1 MSADRKFNKMML
13 LFPPG
18 KVYIHPDGVPGYRK
32 YCAPPIGI
40 AYLAANLI
48 KNGYEASC
56 LDILAEGYNNEVYE
70 EPFVVY
76 GLSEEEVIERINEV
90 NPDVIGFSFM
100 FSMLASE
107 VYRMCAAIKKAFPDI
122 PILAGGQHA
131 TGAPLDVMSHEDV
144 DYVLSG
150 EADNSVVGLMDALNG
165 LTPMESILGLYY
177 RAEDGTVV
185 NTSVNVPA
193 SVEGKGWKYYDR
205 KNSGVPLELD
215 ELPYPAWHT
224 LNMEVYWESAV
235 RTGGGDAYGD
245 RYAVMLS
252 TRGCPHT
259 CTFCTSPL
267 LSGYKAY
274 RKRTNESVVE
284 EVRWL
289 IDTYQVDEIQFV
301 EDNFFVSKKRVKDL
315 LRILAKEF
323 PDTLFWNT
331 GGVEVNAL
339 DKEMIDL
346 MAEANFHRAIL
357 AIEAGDPD
365 IQESSVDKRVD
376 LDRLPETVRY
386 LQEKGIDLKALY
398 MIGFPGET
406 REQIQRTVDLAIN
419 LGVLDFNISIVT
431 ALPGTP
437 LYDECVEKGLF
448 LEGVTVNNLNY
459 AKSNFRLP
467 DISPSELEDIRRS
480 VWLSAFE
487 KRLDGRN
494 TSDVSNDSK
503 HKFSTVDEYQTWGFK
518 TPPPSRA
525 ANPPAS

>member
-1 MSADRKFNKMML
+1 MSSRNKYSRMML

-32 YCAPPIGI
+32 YCAPPIGM

-48 KNGYEASC
+48 KHGYEASC
-56 LDILAEGYNNEVYE
+56 LDILAEGYDHEVYE

-76 GLSEEEVIERINEV
+76 GLSEEEVLERIAQTA
-90 NPDVIGFSFM
+90 PDVIGISFM
-100 FSMLASE
+100 FSMLANE
-107 VYRMCAAIKKAFPDI
+107 VYRLCAAIKRRFPEI
-122 PILAGGQHA
+122 PIVAGGQHA
-131 TGAPLDVMSHEDV
+131 TGAPLDVLSHDDI
-144 DYVLSG
+144 DYVLTG
-150 EADNSVVGLMDALNG
+150 EADNSVVAFMDALNG
-165 LTPMESILGLYY
+165 KIPIEAVRGLYY
-177 RAEDGTVV
+177 RVEDGSVA
-185 NTSVNVPA
+185 NTLQSVPA
-193 SVEGKGWKYYDR
+193 AVKGNGWNYYNRD
-205 KNSGVPLELD
+205 NSGVPVELD
-215 ELPYPAWHT
+215 ELPYPAWDT
-224 LNMEVYWESAV
+224 LNMENYWKSAV
-235 RTGGGDAYGD
+235 RTGGGDAYGE

-274 RKRTNESVVE
+274 RKRTND
-284 EVRWL
+284 EVIAEIRWL
-289 IDTYQVDEIQFV
+289 IDKYGVNEIQFV

-315 LRILAKEF
+315 LRRLAEEF
-323 PDTLFWNT
+323 PDTIFWNT

-339 DKEMIDL
+339 DKELIDL

-365 IQESSVDKRVD
+365 VQASSVDKRVD
-376 LDRLPETVRY
+376 LERLPETVKY
-386 LQEKGIDLKALY
+386 LQQKGIDLKALY

-406 REQIQRTVDLAIN
+406 REQIQRTVDLAVN

-437 LYDECVEKGLF
+437 LYDECVAKGLF

-467 DISPSELEDIRRS
+467 DITPEELEDIRRS
-480 VWLSAFE
+480 VWLRAFE
-487 KRLDGRN
+487 KRVAERN
-494 TSDVSNDSK
+494 ASDVSSK
-503 HKFSTVDEYQTWGFK
+503 SMHKFSSVGEYQVWGFK
-518 TPPPSRA
+518 NPPPARLPSS
-525 ANPPAS
+525 N